1 MFEIDKDFIINLRKK
16 LKLSQ
21 LVFASVLSVNL
32 LTIKNWEKG
41 ITTPSL
47 TVKKLLYLLNKK
59 PQLIKYLYRRI

>member
-41 ITTPSL
+41 ITTTS
-47 TVKKLLYLLNKK
+47 NKERTRSNNTNYNGMDG
-59 PQLIKYLYRRI
+59 LIHE